1 MVVVCGQPGLEQDHR
16 FLDEVKQRSGQAL
29 DRCFQCQKC
38 ASGCLLADYADYAPN
53 QIVRMV
59 QFGLRDKVLRSSAIW
74 LCSSCQT
81 CGARC
86 PNGIDLSAVM
96 DCLKEMAVAA
106 GIGEREH
113 AALFHKIFL
122 NEIAHRGRVN
132 EALVLAKYKLRTH
145 ELLADLPLGFSLF
158 RKGKLPLFSTR
169 VKDRDGL
176 SRIFERAAQYK
187 PA

>member
-1 MVVVCGQPGLEQDHR
+1 MVVVSNRLPLERDHR
-16 FLDEVKQRSGQAL
+16 FLDEVRQRSGQAL
-29 DRCFQCQKC
+29 ERCFQCQKC

-53 QIVRMV
+53 QILRMV
-59 QFGLRDKVLRSSAIW
+59 QFGLRDKVLGSSAIW
-74 LCSSCQT
+74 LCSSCQA

-106 GIGEREH
+106 GIGNDEH
-113 AALFHKIFL
+113 AALFHRLFL

-132 EALVLAKYKLRTH
+132 EALVLAKYKLRTR

-158 RKGKLPLFSTR
+158 RKGKMSLFSSR
-169 VKDRDGL
+169 VKDREAL
-176 SRIFERAAQYK
+176 NRIFERTAQCK